1 MKVNIL
7 SIFLLSFCLQAHSA
21 SFDCAKAKSKLEKFI
36 CSNPAIDD
44 ADKKMGEA
52 FREARKQITLKGYI
66 SADQKYWLKDEY
78 SSCGAKPDKPLD
90 KSVDSCLEIL
100 NKRISDLNSMKGAGI
115 YTNYDGDYTDGQD
128 SVTIQILGNTGSL
141 RLKYQG
147 NTFTTPEHI
156 SYCWGELAVA
166 EKGAKFYEKG
176 EREALFIKDKDSL
189 ELLQQIYACNGPA
202 GGIPPGKF
210 KLRQ

>member
-1 MKVNIL
+1 MKTKFLFIFFL
-7 SIFLLSFCLQAHSA
+7 SICLQAHSA
-21 SFDCAKAKSKLEKFI
+21 SFDCSKAKSKLEKFI

-78 SSCGAKPDKPLD
+78 SSCGARPDKPLD

-100 NKRISDLNSMKGAGI
+100 NKRISDLNSMKVAGI
-115 YTNYDGDYTDGQD
+115 YTNYDGDYTDGEG
-128 SVTIQILGNTGSL
+128 SVTIQLLGNTGNL

-147 NTFTTPEHI
+147 NTITTPEHL
-156 SYCWGELAVA
+156 SYCWGDIDII
-166 EKGAKFYEKG
+166 EKGNKFYEKG
-176 EREALFIKDKDSL
+176 EGEALFIKNKDSL
-189 ELLQQIYACNGPA
+189 ELLQGISACNGPV
-202 GGIPPGKF
+202 GEIPPGKF